1 MNRDI
6 VLDIKEDDINKLN
19 YDLLVML
26 LVDRTTR
33 KNILWATNDYAGLG
47 EDYAADKEIRIGLIT
62 GSNSKVIQPRVLKA
76 QEQKTERTRERA
88 EVFTP
93 SWVCNAQNNLVD
105 EQWFGQENV
114 FNCPEGTKWSAT
126 NSKIAFAEKGPKT
139 WQRYVDAKRME
150 ITCGEAPYLASR
162 YDTVT
167 GRMIQIPERIG
178 LLDRKLRVVNENTES
193 EDDWIKW
200 ARRAVQSVYGYEF
213 QGDSLLLARENVLYT
228 FIEYY
233 RDRFKKDPMIKLL
246 KEIALVISWNL
257 WQMDGFNYAIPF
269 CKVSTEPYQM
279 TLFDYSQDM
288 DDLTAFDFSILTD
301 TKGQKLCNIRD
312 WRSKKTVIYKQLVEV
327 GNRNE

>member
-1 MNRDI
+1 MNNNI
-6 VLDIKEDDINKLN
+6 VLDINEDDINKLD
-19 YDLLVML
+19 YDLLAIL
-26 LVDRTTR
+26 LVDRTTK
-33 KNILWATNDYAGLG
+33 KNILWATNDYEGLG
-47 EDYAADKEIRIGLIT
+47 QDYAASNEIRIHLIT

-76 QEQKTERTRERA
+76 QEQKAGRTRERA

-114 FNCPEGTKWSAT
+114 FNISQGTMWSAT
-126 NSKIAFAEKGPKT
+126 QNKIVFAERGLKT
-139 WQRYVDAKRME
+139 WKRYVDDKRLE
-150 ITCGEAPYLASR
+150 ITCGEAPYLVSR

-167 GRMIQIPERIG
+167 GEMIPISERIG

-200 ARRAVQSVYGYEF
+200 ARRAIESVYGYEF

-233 RDRFKKDPMIKLL
+233 RDRFEKDPVTKLL
-246 KEIALVISWNL
+246 KEIALVVSWNL

-288 DDLTAFDFSILTD
+288 DDLTVFDFSNLTD
-301 TKGQKLCNIRD
+301 PKGQELCNIRD
-312 WRSKKTVIYKQLVEV
+312 WRSKKTVLYKHLVE
-327 GNRNE
+327 GEQK